1 MNFNQEIRK
10 HFEEFTKTIIKR
22 KNDFE
27 NILTFINEY
36 SKCETYYVKGLR
48 KVYSI
53 FPQVD
58 LGIEFIDSIH
68 YLREHIQN
76 KLLIHES
83 YNNSI
88 TSDILN
94 EGHNF
99 LEKSNKKMSEI
110 ASSIYGIDKDYL
122 NSLNL
127 LEKSKNNYS
136 YSAKKTEEA
145 LYDLEMSK
153 KDYLLSHNCNK
164 FETNAKH
171 FLDLT
176 RENEKNYINTVNQ
189 VNDNYNKYLLQ
200 VQNILNECEQIEK
213 DFTANFKFVLEKFYG
228 YSISLTYNQKTN
240 LEYGIEITNKINTEN
255 ENSNFLKNF
264 NKLLTEKPK
273 NYEFQ
278 PYEIALLSN
287 KTVEHDD
294 KFINVIKTMKNNLK
308 GVAANF
314 DEIEDK
320 NTTTFTNLLKIAI
333 YHGECMNKTERNT
346 FYKYIKSER
355 KYQKKFL
362 FGLNSQRNDGRMEM
376 NHKTIS
382 LIGTILTLIL
392 DCNQN
397 DCDFELIKFTLIL
410 SQTFYYKNR
419 MKEKIYLQKQIMNH
433 SIFQKI
439 NFWLDFVNFSI
450 EQALNDNSNK
460 TELFLQNSYFSQ
472 LLAITNNMLEFQL
485 NKEKIYEI
493 IEETQKKYDM
503 NQKNC
508 DQIIKIVE
516 DKVYV
521 KNEGNKMKTIRSS
534 DTLLD
539 NKDFREKYE
548 IAFMEKDDFIAELD
562 QEDENDYK

>member
-1 MNFNQEIRK
+1 MNFAQEIRK
-10 HFEEFTKTIIKR
+10 LLEEFTKTTTKR

-36 SKCETYYVKGLR
+36 SKCEANYVKGLR

-58 LGIEFIDSIH
+58 LGSEFIDSIH

-88 TSDILN
+88 ISDILK
-94 EGHNF
+94 EGHIF
-99 LEKSNKKMSEI
+99 LEKTNKKINEI
-110 ASSIYGIDKDYL
+110 SSSIYGIDKDYL

-136 YSAKKTEEA
+136 CSAKKTEEA

-153 KDYLLSHNCNK
+153 KVYLLVQNCNK
-164 FETNAKH
+164 FEANAKH
-171 FLDLT
+171 FLDLAK
-176 RENEKNYINTVNQ
+176 ENENNYINAVNK

-200 VQNILNECEQIEK
+200 VQNIVNKYKQIEE
-213 DFTANFKFVLEKFYG
+213 DFTSNFKFALEKFYG
-228 YSISLTYNQKTN
+228 YSISLTHNQKTN
-240 LEYGIEITNKINTEN
+240 LQYGIEIANKINIEI
-255 ENSNFLKNF
+255 ENSNIVKDY

-273 NYEFQ
+273 TYEFQ
-278 PYEIALLSN
+278 PYEISLLSN
-287 KTVEHDD
+287 KKVEHDE
-294 KFINVIKTMKNNLK
+294 KFLNVIKTMKHNLK
-308 GVAANF
+308 GVASNF
-314 DEIEDK
+314 NEIEDK
-320 NTTTFTNLLKIAI
+320 KTNAFTNLLKLAI
-333 YHGECMNKTERNT
+333 YHGECMNKAERNS
-346 FYKYIKSER
+346 FYKYIKSEK

-376 NHKTIS
+376 NHKTII

-397 DCDFELIKFTLIL
+397 ECDFELIKFTLIL

-419 MKEKIYLQKQIMNH
+419 MKEKIYLQKQIVNH

-450 EQALNDNSNK
+450 AQALNDNVNK
-460 TELFLQNSYFSQ
+460 TELFVQNSYFSQ

-493 IEETQKKYDM
+493 IEETQKKYNM

-508 DQIIKIVE
+508 EEIIKIVE
-516 DKVYV
+516 DRVYI
-521 KNEGNKMKTIRSS
+521 KNEENKMKTIRSS